1 MKTRVATFFIMLAF
15 WVVMSGMFD
24 AFHLTLG
31 IFCCLLVSHFSHDLL
46 FPETGNAQR
55 SWFKD
60 VVGICLYLPYLLWQ
74 ILLANLQVAWIVL
87 HPRALEMIDPH
98 IFRFYT
104 TLTRPIS
111 KVTFAQSITLTPGTI
126 TVNIYKD
133 PEGKNPDQFAVY
145 ALTRE
150 AAEALP
156 GDMEERVAKALEPNH
171 G

>member
-1 MKTRVATFFIMLAF
+1 MKTRIATFLVMFAF
-15 WVVMSGMFD
+15 WVLMSGMFD
-24 AFHLTLG
+24 AFHLSLG
-31 IFCCLLVSHFSHDLL
+31 VICSLLVAHFSHDLL
-46 FPETGNAQR
+46 FPQTSGL
-55 SWFKD
+55 WPGGFKD
-60 VVGICLYLPYLLWQ
+60 VVGILLYLPYLLWQ
-74 ILLANLQVAWIVL
+74 ILLANLQLARIIL
-87 HPRALEMIDPH
+87 HPRAFDMIDPH

-104 TLTRPIS
+104 KLTRPIA

-156 GDMEERVAKALEPNH
+156 GDMEDRVAKALER
-171 G
+171 